1 MFLDLKLQHLLL
13 ANGEVGVRGGGG
25 GTLNGN
31 GTDLKKMS
39 YGIVK

>member
-13 ANGEVGVRGGGG
+13 ANGEVGVGGG